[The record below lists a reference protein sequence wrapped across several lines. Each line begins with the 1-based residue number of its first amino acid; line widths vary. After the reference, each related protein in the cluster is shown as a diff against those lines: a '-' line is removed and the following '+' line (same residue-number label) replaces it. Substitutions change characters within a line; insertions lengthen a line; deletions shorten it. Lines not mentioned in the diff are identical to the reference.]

1 MGKNYYPKMYLEECK
16 YIVKENQI
24 DKNIEDDLEISS
36 GYNLTTNFLIKR
48 LIYQSDFRNFANRA
62 IKFESNCRPN

>member
-1 MGKNYYPKMYLEECK
+1 MYLEECK

-36 GYNLTTNFLIKR
+36 DYNFNDKFFDKEANLSIR
-48 LIYQSDFRNFANRA
+48 L
-62 IKFESNCRPN
+62 

>member
-1 MGKNYYPKMYLEECK
+1 MILSNSVFRMGKNYYPKMYLEECK

-36 GYNLTTNFLIKR
+36 DYNFNDKFFDKEANLSIR
-48 LIYQSDFRNFANRA
+48 L
-62 IKFESNCRPN
+62 